1 MVNGAVGAGNP
12 ARQGLNSALRGE
24 GDPLNV
30 NQDIPGQ
37 GNGRYSPVWDVHPVV
52 WTTAAIDSGQRVL
65 LTSGSQVAGAFAH
78 GLIAGAGT
86 GPANPSLQGLPAANF
101 ISNCPIVAVD

>member
-1 MVNGAVGAGNP
+1 MVNGAVGVSNP
-12 ARQGLNSALRGE
+12 AWQGLDSALRGE

-78 GLIAGAGT
+78 GLSADA
-86 GPANPSLQGLPAANF
+86 GPANPSLKGLPAANV
-101 ISNCPIVAVD
+101 ISKCPIVALD